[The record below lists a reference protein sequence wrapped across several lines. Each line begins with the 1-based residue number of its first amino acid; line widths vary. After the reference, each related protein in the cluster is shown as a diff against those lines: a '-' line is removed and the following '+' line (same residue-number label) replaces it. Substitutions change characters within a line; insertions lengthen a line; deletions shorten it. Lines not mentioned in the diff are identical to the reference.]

1 METTNHPS
9 KRIMCHEIDSSTLN
23 LNKHIQCCDP
33 GGGQVVHVM
42 SQFMRGCTYTL
53 DGFHLGLVKWVI
65 SKCQPFA
72 VVEDEELQDLFWM
85 LHAKVDIPSWITL
98 AKDTLMSSS

>member
-1 METTNHPS
+1 
-9 KRIMCHEIDSSTLN
+9 
-23 LNKHIQCCDP
+23 
-33 GGGQVVHVM
+33 
-42 SQFMRGCTYTL
+42 MRGCTYTL